1 MPKYRERNGNEIKKG
16 GSIMK
21 IPSPSH
27 PSHPSHLSHRIVSL
41 AVLWMEATTDDGP
54 LVVME
59 HVAEAVPNAD
69 NVLLAPA
76 VVTVEE
82 ALAAETSDIAQP
94 TTASTPSDGDD
105 TAATADDGD
114 DVAVVK
120 QPTTT
125 NTTTTTCS
133 VASQSSIGSGDVTS
147 EQDSTEYLE
156 DVVDSGDAPQTT
168 TTGTSSPVAST
179 TDATSTTTTATTT
192 PTTSVSTTTTSTASD
207 VAANSSVPSEAGVLV
222 GVTFSG
228 HRMADTTHTH
238 YKLFFLVTI
247 NQ

>member
-21 IPSPSH
+21 IPS

-125 NTTTTTCS
+125 TTTTTCS

-192 PTTSVSTTTTSTASD
+192 PTTSASTTTTSTASD

-228 HRMADTTHTH
+228 HRMADTTHT
-238 YKLFFLVTI
+238 T
-247 NQ
+247 NCSSW